1 MHESGSGTK
10 RTYNHVRSSVA
21 SRWLL
26 GRPPATA
33 AVAFGIHLVEGESV
47 RTIIATRTALAK
59 CPSENWPSWLKKMAV
74 IRALSLELSRMRPL
88 TFGNVAQF
96 AGA

>member
-1 MHESGSGTK
+1 M
-10 RTYNHVRSSVA
+10 VPVL
-21 SRWLL
+21 WPQFLL
-26 GRPPATA
+26 IA
-33 AVAFGIHLVEGESV
+33 ACCRVILVLSPVLAFWDCRQRQV

-74 IRALSLELSRMRPL
+74 IRALSLELSRVRPL